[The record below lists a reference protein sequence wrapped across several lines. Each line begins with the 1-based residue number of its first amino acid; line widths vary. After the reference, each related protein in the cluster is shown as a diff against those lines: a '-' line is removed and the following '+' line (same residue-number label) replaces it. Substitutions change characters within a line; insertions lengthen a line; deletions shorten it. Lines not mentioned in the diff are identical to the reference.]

1 MILFERQSL
10 KLLENKTFARVAL
23 TWFSRCDE
31 STFIL
36 GSRHSCQ
43 NSVLHSS
50 LRRVA
55 TLCLHAKHLGSMKQA
70 DQKMSLRAQTKGSSG
85 GDIKSLAARHCVFLR
100 DAALKMAPEMPQ
112 IAADLMSSAQS
123 VAREN
128 NLPRS
133 LLKGVLC
140 CPACSYPAERG
151 AQSQQSSYQQCQ
163 VCAFAPRVRR
173 RRNRARPKTA
183 ANLPA
188 RKEARA

>member
-1 MILFERQSL
+1 
-10 KLLENKTFARVAL
+10 L
-23 TWFSRCDE
+23 TRTWLRPRG
-31 STFIL
+31 TT
-36 GSRHSCQ
+36 
-43 NSVLHSS
+43 
-50 LRRVA
+50 RRVFDFLKA
-55 TLCLHAKHLGSMKQA
+55 RRHFFPEVVRRVERSPYNPFIPLCGGVASLCLHAKHRGSMKQA
-70 DQKMSLRAQTKGSSG
+70 DQRLSLRAQTKGSSG
-85 GDIKSLAARHCVFLR
+85 GDIKSPAARHCVFLR

-112 IAADLMSSAQS
+112 VAADLMSSAQS

-173 RRNRARPKTA
+173 RGNRARPKTA